1 MGGRRVSVYCPS
13 EPRLKRCSSLVL
25 SCIVAGTTRFRKSTY
40 SGVWNL
46 HSSSLRS
53 TGGRVGAVERQSN
66 CRFGGAIRAPCSP
79 RGSPRLVAVHL
90 VREAIRL
97 DEGVSHC

>member
-53 TGGRVGAVERQSN
+53 RVDASAPWRGRAIVGSVERFE
-66 CRFGGAIRAPCSP
+66 RHAHRVAR
-79 RGSPRLVAVHL
+79 RGL
-90 VREAIRL
+90 
-97 DEGVSHC
+97 